1 MELVKKDVKYLNKD
15 FAQFRQ
21 NLITFAKQYFPNT
34 YNDFNESSPGMMFIE
49 MASYVGDVLSFYAD
63 QQFRESVLST
73 AQEESNVLMLSQL
86 YGYKPKLNTPAI
98 VDLDVYQLIPSIGS
112 GTNARPDYR
121 YALSI
126 QANMIVTTET
136 TPAVK
141 FRTLQAVDFSFSSS
155 FDPTEVS
162 VYEIDNSGNVQYYLL
177 KKRVQA
183 ISGEVKSS
191 DFTFGDPK
199 PYDKITL
206 PETNVLDII
215 KVTDDDNNTWYE
227 TDYLAQDTIFEDIA
241 NIPFNDPTLSVYRS
255 TVPYILKLRR
265 TSRRFV
271 TRLRADNRTE
281 LQFGS
286 GVSSDADEEIIP
298 NPKNVGMGLDYLS
311 RTTTSNIDPSNFL
324 YTSTYGL
331 APNNVVLTV
340 QYSIGGSIADN
351 VGVNTITVIDTISYN
366 TNTEIYG
373 LDLSFVKSSV
383 AVNNPISATGGKGKD
398 SIENIR
404 QNALANFAAQN
415 RAITREDYI
424 ARTYSMPSKYGSIA
438 KAYIIGDTQ
447 QDTNDREYP
456 RDTVSNPLAL
466 NLYVLSYDSNK
477 SFIAPNEAIREN
489 LRTYLSNYRMLTDAI
504 NIKTAYIVNIGIDF
518 EVIPTPNSNSNEVIL
533 RCINRLKQMFDND
546 RMQVNGPINIS
557 NIISEIDRLEGVQ
570 SVPRLEIVNLTDMN
584 SGYSGN
590 VYDIS
595 AATKNGIV
603 YPSLDPCVFE
613 VKYPNT
619 DIKGRAVK
627 P

>member
-15 FAQFRQ
+15 FVQFRQ
-21 NLITFAKQYFPNT
+21 NLISFAKQYFPNT

-49 MASYVGDVLSFYAD
+49 MASYVGDVLSYYAD

-73 AQEESNVLMLSQL
+73 AQEDANVLMLSQL
-86 YGYKPKLNTPAI
+86 FGYKPKLNAPAI
-98 VDLDVYQLIPSIGS
+98 VTLDVYQLVPSIGT
-112 GTNARPDYR
+112 GIDARPDYR

-126 QANMIVTTET
+126 QDNMQVQSESGI
-136 TPAVK
+136 K
-141 FRTLQAVDFSFSSS
+141 FRTLNQVDFTYSSS
-155 FDPTEVS
+155 LDPTEVS

-177 KKRVQA
+177 KKQVQA
-183 ISGEVKSS
+183 ISGEIITT
-191 DFTFGDPK
+191 DYTFGDPK

-206 PETNVLDII
+206 PETNVLDIV
-215 KVTDDDNNTWYE
+215 KVTDDDGNTWYE

-265 TSRRFV
+265 TARRFV
-271 TRLRADNRTE
+271 SRVRADYQTE

-286 GVSSDADEEIIP
+286 GVSSDSDEEIIP
-298 NPKNVGMGLDYLS
+298 NPKNVGLGLDYLA

-331 APNNVVLTV
+331 APNNVTLTV
-340 QYSIGGSIADN
+340 QYTIGGSISDN
-351 VGVNTITVIDTISYN
+351 VPVNTITTINNIVYN
-366 TNTEIYG
+366 SGNEIYS

-383 AVNNPISATGGKGKD
+383 AVNNPVPATGGKTRD
-398 SIENIR
+398 SIDSIR
-404 QNALANFAAQN
+404 QNAIANFAAQN

-424 ARTYSMPSKYGSIA
+424 SRCYSMPSKYGSIA

-447 QDTNDREYP
+447 LDTNDRDYP

-466 NLYVLSYDSNK
+466 NLYVLAYDVNK
-477 SFIAPNEAIREN
+477 NLTAPNEAIREN

-504 NIKTAYIVNIGIDF
+504 NIKTAYVVNIGIEF
-518 EVIPTPNSNSNEVIL
+518 EVIPTPNSNSNEVLL
-533 RCINRLKQMFDND
+533 RCVNKLKQMFDNE
-546 RMQVNGPINIS
+546 RMQINGPINIS
-557 NIISEIDRLEGVQ
+557 NIVSEIDRLEGVQ

-584 SGYSGN
+584 KGYAGN
-590 VYDIS
+590 VYDIN

-603 YPSLDPCVFE
+603 YPSLDPCIFE
-613 VKYPNT
+613 IKYPNV
-619 DIKGRAVK
+619 DIKGRVVK

>member
-49 MASYVGDVLSFYAD
+49 MASYVGDVLSYYAD

-73 AQEESNVLMLSQL
+73 AQEDANVLMLSQL
-86 YGYKPKLNTPAI
+86 YGYKPKLNAPAI
-98 VDLDVYQLIPSIGS
+98 VKLDVYQLVPAIGT

-121 YALSI
+121 YALSLRG
-126 QANMIVTTET
+126 NMQVQSENGT
-136 TPAVK
+136 K
-141 FRTLQAVDFSFSSS
+141 FRTLQPVDFSFSSS
-155 FDPTEVS
+155 YDPTDVS
-162 VYEIDNSGNVQYYLL
+162 VYEIDNSGNVQYYLF
-177 KKRVQA
+177 KKQVQA
-183 ISGEVKSS
+183 ISGEIKTST
-191 DFTFGDPK
+191 FTFGNPK

-206 PETNVLDII
+206 PETNVLDVVS
-215 KVTDDDNNTWYE
+215 VTDDDGNTWYE

-241 NIPFNDPTLSVYRS
+241 NIPFNDPTLSQYRS

-265 TSRRFV
+265 TPRRFV
-271 TRLRADNRTE
+271 TRVRADYRTE

-331 APNNVVLTV
+331 APNNVTLTV
-340 QYSIGGSIADN
+340 QYTIGGNITDN
-351 VGVNTITVIDTISYN
+351 VSVNTITTINSVTYN

-383 AVNNPISATGGKGKD
+383 AVNNPEAATGGKTRD
-398 SIENIR
+398 SIESIR

-424 ARTYSMPSKYGSIA
+424 ARTYSMPVKYGSVA
-438 KAYIIGDTQ
+438 KAYIIGDAQ
-447 QDTNDREYP
+447 QDTNDRDYP
-456 RDTVSNPLAL
+456 RDTISNPLAL

-477 SFIAPNEAIREN
+477 NLTAPNEAIREN

-504 NIKTAYIVNIGIDF
+504 NIKTAYIVNIGIEF
-518 EVIPTPNSNSNEVIL
+518 EVIPTPNANSNEVLL
-533 RCINRLKQMFDND
+533 RCVNRLKQMFDND
-546 RMQVNGPINIS
+546 RMQINGPINIS

-570 SVPRLEIVNLTDMN
+570 SVPRLEIVNLFDMN
-584 SGYSGN
+584 KGYAGN

-603 YPSLDPCVFE
+603 YPSLDPCIFE
-613 VKYPNT
+613 IKYPNS
-619 DIKGRAVK
+619 DIKGRVVK